1 MSKYKIG
8 CALIIYGSRQNTD
21 LPGVLA
27 ELAAAGYDG
36 IEAGNLNDGSRS
48 PAETKALLASHN
60 LELAGV
66 HTGYGSIEQF
76 EEAIRFTEAMGSGYL
91 MVSGVGG
98 QDSLEDYQRSAD
110 VFNEVGRRCNDAGIK
125 FCYHNHSWEFKD
137 FGGTNGLV
145 TLYDSTDPKLVHACV
160 DTYWVQ
166 HGGEDPAAFL
176 KQYADRV
183 AYLHFKDMNPDGS
196 FGEVGHG
203 TLDWAGIMQAVNGIE
218 AEWLTVEQD
227 RTDKTT
233 EESVTMS
240 CQYMR
245 NTLEI

>member
-8 CALIIYGSRQNTD
+8 CALIIYGSRQNSD

-36 IEAGNLNDGSRS
+36 IEAGNLSEDGSS
-48 PAETKALLASHN
+48 VEDTQALLASHN
-60 LELAGV
+60 LVLAGV
-66 HTGYGSIEQF
+66 HTGYGSLEQF
-76 EEAIRFTEAMGSGYL
+76 DEKIRFAEAMGSTYL

-98 QDSLEDYQRSAD
+98 QDSIEDYQRSAE

-137 FGGTNGLV
+137 LGGATGIV
-145 TLYDSTDPKLVHACV
+145 TLYDSTDPQLVHACV

-166 HGGEDPAAFL
+166 HGGADPATFL
-176 KQYADRV
+176 KEYADRV

-196 FGEVGHG
+196 FG
-203 TLDWAGIMQAVNGIE
+203 
-218 AEWLTVEQD
+218 
-227 RTDKTT
+227 
-233 EESVTMS
+233 
-240 CQYMR
+240 
-245 NTLEI
+245 

>member
-8 CALIIYGSRQNTD
+8 CGLIIYGSRQNTD

-36 IEAGNLNDGSRS
+36 IEAGNLNDGSRT
-48 PAETKALLASHN
+48 PEETKALLASHN
-60 LELAGV
+60 LELAGA

-76 EEAIRFTEAMGSGYL
+76 EEMIRFTETMGSKYL

-98 QDSLEDYQRSAD
+98 RDTLEDYQRSAE

-137 FGGTNGLV
+137 LGGATGLV
-145 TLYDSTDPKLVHACV
+145 ALYDSTDPKLVHACV

-203 TLDWAGIMQAVNGIE
+203 ILDWGGIMEAVSGID

-227 RTDKTT
+227 RTDKTPQ
-233 EESVTMS
+233 ESATMS

-245 NTLEI
+245 KTLGI

>member
-1 MSKYKIG
+1 MSRYKIG
-8 CALIIYGSRQNTD
+8 CQLIIYGSRPGED

-27 ELAAAGYDG
+27 EISAAGYDG
-36 IEAGNLNDGSRS
+36 VETGNLTTDGRS
-48 PAETKALLASHN
+48 IDEAMALLTSHN

-66 HTGYGSIEQF
+66 HTGYGSPGQF
-76 EEAIRFTEAMGSGYL
+76 DEMIAFTEAMGCGYL

-98 QDSLEDYQRSAD
+98 RDTLEDYKRAAE
-110 VFNEVGRRCNDAGIK
+110 VFNKVGRRCHDAGIK

-137 FGGTNGLV
+137 FGGTTGLV
-145 TLYDSTDPKLVHACV
+145 TLYESTDPKSVHACV

-176 KQYADRV
+176 KKYADRV

-203 TLDWAGIMQAVNGIE
+203 ILDWAEIMKAVEGVN

-227 RTDKTT
+227 RTDKTP

-240 CQYMR
+240 CRYMR
-245 NTLEI
+245 ETLGI